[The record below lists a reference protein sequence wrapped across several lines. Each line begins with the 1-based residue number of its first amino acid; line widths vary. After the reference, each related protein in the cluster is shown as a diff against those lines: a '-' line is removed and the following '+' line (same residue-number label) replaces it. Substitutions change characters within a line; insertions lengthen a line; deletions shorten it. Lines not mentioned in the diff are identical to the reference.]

1 MPEGARRFRFFVL
14 IGSLLMIASGF
25 LPWWHS
31 GGEAVSGVQL
41 QATTGVGLSGVTGL
55 VIYGSAIASLVF
67 LDIGYMRG
75 RWGFVLDAP
84 LVYLAL
90 GLVATGAL
98 IYQAWELWSLGYL
111 PLPQRSPGLAVA
123 AVGIATLLYGAG
135 TGFGTRRAW

>member
-1 MPEGARRFRFFVL
+1 MPDGTRRFRFLVL
-14 IGSLLMIASGF
+14 LGSLLMIASGF

-31 GGEAVSGVQL
+31 GGDVITGIQL
-41 QATTGVGLSGVTGL
+41 PANTGIGLEGAGL
-55 VIYGSAIASLVF
+55 AIYGAALVSLLL

-84 LVYLAL
+84 AAYLTL
-90 GLVATGAL
+90 GLVAAAAL
-98 IYQAWELWSLGYL
+98 LYRVWELWSLDYL

-135 TGFGTRRAW
+135 SGFGVRRYR

>member
-1 MPEGARRFRFFVL
+1 MPEGTRRFRFFIL
-14 IGSLLMIASGF
+14 LGSLLMIASGF

-31 GGEAVSGVQL
+31 GGDTVSGVQL
-41 QATTGVGLSGVTGL
+41 PAAIGLGLEGVGLL
-55 VIYGSAIASLVF
+55 VYGAAIGALVV

-75 RWGFVLDAP
+75 RWGFVLDTP
-84 LVYLAL
+84 LVYLLL
-90 GLVATGAL
+90 GLVAAGAL
-98 IYQAWELWSLGYL
+98 LYQGWQLWSVGYL

>member
-1 MPEGARRFRFFVL
+1 MPDGTRRFRFLVL
-14 IGSLLMIASGF
+14 LGSLLMIASGF

-31 GGEAVSGVQL
+31 GGDGINGIQL
-41 QATTGVGLSGVTGL
+41 PARTGIGLEGAGL
-55 VIYGSAIASLVF
+55 AIYGAALVSLLL

-84 LVYLAL
+84 AAYLTL
-90 GLVATGAL
+90 GLVAAAAL
-98 IYQAWELWSLGYL
+98 LYRVWELWSLDYL

-135 TGFGTRRAW
+135 SGFGARRYR

>member
-1 MPEGARRFRFFVL
+1 VPDGTRRFRFLVL
-14 IGSLLMIASGF
+14 LGSLQMIASGF

-31 GGEAVSGVQL
+31 GGDVITGIQL
-41 QATTGVGLSGVTGL
+41 PANTGIGLEGAGL
-55 VIYGSAIASLVF
+55 AIYGAALVSLLL

-84 LVYLAL
+84 AAYLTL
-90 GLVATGAL
+90 GLVAAAAL
-98 IYQAWELWSLGYL
+98 LYRVWELWSLDYL

-135 TGFGTRRAW
+135 SGFGVRRYR